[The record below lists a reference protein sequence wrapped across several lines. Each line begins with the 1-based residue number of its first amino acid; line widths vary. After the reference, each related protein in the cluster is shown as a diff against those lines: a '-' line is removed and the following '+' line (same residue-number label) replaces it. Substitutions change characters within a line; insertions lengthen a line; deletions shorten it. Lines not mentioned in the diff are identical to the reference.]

1 MYSLMYPKNE
11 YPNSEVHVCNCRAL
25 VFTTTETTGTTV

>member
-11 YPNSEVHVCNCRAL
+11 YPNSEVHVDNCRAEPK
-25 VFTTTETTGTTV
+25 VAG